1 MPAHHALWV
10 HGHSAKIEYPDR
22 VDSIEYKGNSVRIQG
37 RPSTRNWVHFA
48 VPTPVIVDDRRMQPT
63 GILFRYK
70 NSGSGSVVAV
80 HVYDG
85 ENQIATD
92 ESPWETASLT
102 VDNSWTYFILGFDLT
117 QRLSVEWGIGISIQ
131 IRFGRGGGEVEFEAA
146 GCDFRFSN
154 RIAPQRL
161 RIYTKKAPMEFPYHS
176 NLPIDLPSD
185 AIERIR
191 DHRNLPIDLPNDAI
205 ERILICIHG
214 TGANAYLYLSNGLAA
229 ALEAIAGGVDLHA
242 LENTLIIAPQF
253 IGDTDY
259 YRQLPK
265 NLLYWSSGWR
275 ASGSE
280 SIEQDLNGDGVPDSG
295 TISSFTALDV
305 LLERICRKSLFPN
318 LKSVII
324 SGHSN
329 GGRFMSCYSAASRF
343 EQEVATPRGIHVRY
357 LVMGSGSYVY
367 MDDIR
372 YTFTNDTYLT
382 AAHNDNWR
390 HTIAT
395 LYDFGTVCTENP
407 APFNDWPLGLN
418 MPVRDGKPVWPYPTE
433 IGAEQIQNQFG
444 SRDVHYLIGES
455 DLLPSFEECPERV
468 QGKDTL
474 AKTLLYF
481 WHLEQHYGADLNHH
495 LHVIPDVGHSGF
507 EEMTSPIGLD
517 VIFGPI
523 P

>member
-1 MPAHHALWV
+1 
-10 HGHSAKIEYPDR
+10 
-22 VDSIEYKGNSVRIQG
+22 
-37 RPSTRNWVHFA
+37 
-48 VPTPVIVDDRRMQPT
+48 MQPI

-70 NSGSGSVVAV
+70 TSGNGNVVAV

-92 ESPWETASLT
+92 ESPWETAKLS
-102 VDNSWTYFILGFDLT
+102 VDNSWTYLILGFDIT

-131 IRFGRGGGEVEFEAA
+131 IRFGRMGGEVEFEAA
-146 GCDFRFSN
+146 GCDFGFSN
-154 RIAPQRL
+154 RIAPQRFQ
-161 RIYTKKAPMEFPYHS
+161 IYTKKAPMEFPYHS
-176 NLPIDLPSD
+176 NLPIDLP
-185 AIERIR
+185 R
-191 DHRNLPIDLPNDAI
+191 DAI

-214 TGANAYLYLSNGLAA
+214 TGADAHLCLSNGLAA
-229 ALEAIAGGVDLHA
+229 AREAIARGVDLLA

-265 NLLYWSSGWR
+265 NLLYWISGWR

-280 SIEQDLNGDGVPDSG
+280 SIEQDLNGDGVDDSG
-295 TISSFTALDV
+295 TISSFAALDV

-329 GGRFMSCYSAASRF
+329 GGRFMGCYSAASRF

-372 YTFTNDTYLT
+372 YTFTDDTTYLT
-382 AAHNDNWR
+382 AAYNDDWR
-390 HTIAT
+390 RTIAT
-395 LYDFGTVCTENP
+395 LYDFGTVCTETP
-407 APFNDWPLGLN
+407 VTFNDWPLGLN
-418 MPVRDGKPVWPYPTE
+418 MTFRDGKPVMPYPIE
-433 IGAEQIQNQFG
+433 IGAEQIRNQFG
-444 SRDVHYLIGES
+444 SRDVHYLVGEG
-455 DLLPSFEECPERV
+455 DVDLPSFEGPERV

-481 WHLEQHYGADLNHH
+481 WHLEQHYGADLKHH
-495 LHVIPDVGHSGF
+495 LHVIPDVGHSGLG
-507 EEMTSPIGLD
+507 EMTSPIGLD
-517 VIFGPI
+517 VIFGPV